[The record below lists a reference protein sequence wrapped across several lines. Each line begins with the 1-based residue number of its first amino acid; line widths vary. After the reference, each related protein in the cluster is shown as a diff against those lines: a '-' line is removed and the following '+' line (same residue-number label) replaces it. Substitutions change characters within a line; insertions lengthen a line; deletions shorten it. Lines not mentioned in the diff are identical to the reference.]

1 MKYIFDKL
9 KQYGIR
15 TFIKFAF
22 GELKVILWNRYVY
35 GSYSQSKED
44 LIIDKMI
51 GYKKTGFYVDV
62 GAFDPLRFSN
72 TMRFYKRGWRGIN
85 IEPNTF
91 HWHTFMAKRN
101 RDINLNIGIAQKKGN
116 LTYYHMDPATLSTFV
131 KKQIAEYERQ
141 GFTLLGTRKISV
153 LPLCDVLEKFAKG
166 KTIDFMSIDVE
177 GFEIDV
183 LKSNDWKKFRPQFL
197 CIESTKADRKNRYT
211 YHTIVSYLY
220 TICYQLIE
228 DNGLNTFYK
237 DMHRKRSV

>member
-131 KKQIAEYERQ
+131 KKQAEEYVKQ
-141 GFTLLGTRKISV
+141 GFVLLETKKIPV
-153 LPLCDVLEKFAKG
+153 LPLAGVLKKYAKREI
-166 KTIDFMSIDVE
+166 IDFMSIDVE
-177 GFEIDV
+177 GFEMEV
-183 LKSNDWKKFRPQFL
+183 LKSNDWKIYRPNII
-197 CIESTKADRKNRYT
+197 CIELETPNEKNTEQSTAIRRYLEKNK
-211 YHTIVSYLY
+211 
-220 TICYQLIE
+220 YQWVMDNSANAFYE
-228 DNGLNTFYK
+228 DCI
-237 DMHRKRSV
+237 